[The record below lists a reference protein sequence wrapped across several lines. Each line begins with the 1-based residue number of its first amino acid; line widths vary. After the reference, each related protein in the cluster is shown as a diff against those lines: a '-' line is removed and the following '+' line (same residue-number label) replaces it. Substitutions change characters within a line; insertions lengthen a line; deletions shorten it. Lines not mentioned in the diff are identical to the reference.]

1 MPADDASASATQS
14 TEQLSKRKRNEQGS
28 RIDPAWQYVFDVNA
42 DAKSSKCK
50 FCSKLLS
57 GGAFR
62 LKHHL
67 AGTKQNA
74 APCPSVPDDVRRQM
88 LELLDFNLEA
98 KEVRKNLIR
107 PGLGVNSSEASA
119 PVESVQ
125 SSIPNRGKKISN
137 SNPPLPNRRQSTMSQ
152 LLKKDLR
159 HDACR
164 GIARWF
170 YNNALSFNASRDDL
184 FGEMFELVARHG
196 PGFKPPSYHEL
207 RETLLK
213 EELKEVEGKLAVFKE
228 EWKSVGC
235 TIMSDGWTDRKRRS
249 ICNFLV
255 NSPRGTSFVESI
267 DTSGVIKNTEKVFQ
281 MLDNIVEKV
290 GEEHVVQVVTD
301 NASAYKAAGERLM
314 AKRKH
319 LFWTPC
325 AAHCLD
331 LVLEDFEKH
340 LPVHKTTI
348 SKGKKISNFI
358 YARTNLIAMM
368 KEFTNDRD
376 LVRAGAT
383 RFATSYLSLARLSEQ
398 KGNLMTMFASEKW
411 RKSSF
416 ASIQEGK
423 RIQGIALDG
432 RFWTN
437 VVNCLRAALP
447 VVKVLRFVDGEEKPS
462 MPFLFQELCEAKL
475 KIKSNFSNMEKR

>member
-1 MPADDASASATQS
+1 M
-14 TEQLSKRKRNEQGS
+14 EKLSKRKRNEPGS
-28 RIDPAWQYVFDVNA
+28 RIDPAWQYAFDVNA

-74 APCPSVPDDVRRQM
+74 VACPSVPDDVKRQM

-107 PGLGVNSSEASA
+107 PGLGVNSSEAA
-119 PVESVQ
+119 VPVESVQ
-125 SSIPNRGKKISN
+125 SSMLPKPNRD
-137 SNPPLPNRRQSTMSQ
+137 RRQSTMSQ

-159 HDACR
+159 QDACR

-184 FGEMFELVARHG
+184 FAEMFELVARHG

-213 EELKEVEGKLAVFKE
+213 EELKEVEGKLVVFKE

-255 NSPRGTSFVESI
+255 NCPRGTSFVKSI

-331 LVLEDFEKH
+331 LVLEDFEEH
-340 LPVHKTTI
+340 LPVTRQPFRRERRLRI
-348 SKGKKISNFI
+348 S
-358 YARTNLIAMM
+358 
-368 KEFTNDRD
+368 
-376 LVRAGAT
+376 
-383 RFATSYLSLARLSEQ
+383 
-398 KGNLMTMFASEKW
+398 
-411 RKSSF
+411 
-416 ASIQEGK
+416 
-423 RIQGIALDG
+423 
-432 RFWTN
+432 
-437 VVNCLRAALP
+437 
-447 VVKVLRFVDGEEKPS
+447 S
-462 MPFLFQELCEAKL
+462 MQEL
-475 KIKSNFSNMEKR
+475 I

>member
-1 MPADDASASATQS
+1 
-14 TEQLSKRKRNEQGS
+14 
-28 RIDPAWQYVFDVNA
+28 
-42 DAKSSKCK
+42 
-50 FCSKLLS
+50 
-57 GGAFR
+57 
-62 LKHHL
+62 
-67 AGTKQNA
+67 
-74 APCPSVPDDVRRQM
+74 
-88 LELLDFNLEA
+88 
-98 KEVRKNLIR
+98 
-107 PGLGVNSSEASA
+107 
-119 PVESVQ
+119 
-125 SSIPNRGKKISN
+125 
-137 SNPPLPNRRQSTMSQ
+137 MSQ

-159 HDACR
+159 QDACR

-184 FGEMFELVARHG
+184 FAEMFELVARHG
-196 PGFKPPSYHEL
+196 P
-207 RETLLK
+207 
-213 EELKEVEGKLAVFKE
+213 
-228 EWKSVGC
+228 GC

-255 NSPRGTSFVESI
+255 NCPRGTSFVKSI

-319 LFWTPC
+319 F
-325 AAHCLD
+325 
-331 LVLEDFEKH
+331 
-340 LPVHKTTI
+340 HKTTI
-348 SKGKKISNFI
+348 SKGKKITNFI

-447 VVKVLRFVDGEEKPS
+447 VVKVLRFVDGEEKPA